1 MSVIFEINR
10 DFPFQVALPFDE
22 VAMEVLAW
30 LEGRS
35 FEWDMYV
42 DLPAGMVR
50 YCFQTSADATAFT
63 RSLCMRRKG
72 ELSAAGIDQ
81 GWPHQVVLPAPLC
94 ERHGYNEIHEFCRD
108 LTLCS
113 RGHALFHD
121 GQWIHV
127 YCFKEAVDAQKF
139 VERFDG
145 EKFDSVERGRGANWA
160 RWKKGCERHH
170 LGNRVNVACSARPR
184 SACPSAARRRNS
196 SLITRARGL

>member
-63 RSLCMRRKG
+63 RQFVHAAERR
-72 ELSAAGIDQ
+72 
-81 GWPHQVVLPAPLC
+81 
-94 ERHGYNEIHEFCRD
+94 
-108 LTLCS
+108 
-113 RGHALFHD
+113 
-121 GQWIHV
+121 
-127 YCFKEAVDAQKF
+127 AV
-139 VERFDG
+139 G
-145 EKFDSVERGRGANWA
+145 S
-160 RWKKGCERHH
+160 
-170 LGNRVNVACSARPR
+170 GN
-184 SACPSAARRRNS
+184 
-196 SLITRARGL
+196 